1 MADLVILWNKNTVCI
16 ECRISGEILYATA
29 LYVLEVTQVKISCH
43 GWMTYDNTATGD
55 QSRILA
61 PALPFFGEPPWFVAP
76 TDWVLYRPWTKKV
89 SNISLVND
97 VERQAQE
104 FAEWGTRE
112 ELQRKRLLHPKS
124 KRWGIHA
131 VIAHYI
137 LFWLMNTQSEV
148 LIETFKERTLLEPKL
163 RRWGILFFLLRVTAL
178 NFSCYSRL
186 FGNLLKR
193 HSGWV

>member
-76 TDWVLYRPWTKKV
+76 TDWALYRPWTKKV
-89 SNISLVND
+89 SNISLVNG

-104 FAEWGTRE
+104 FAEWGNEKNYRE
-112 ELQRKRLLHPKS
+112 KRLLHPKS

-137 LFWLMNTQSEV
+137 IFWLMNTQSEV

-163 RRWGILFFLLRVTAL
+163 RRWGILFFFLRVTAL

>member
-76 TDWVLYRPWTKKV
+76 TDWALYRPWTKKV
-89 SNISLVND
+89 SNISLVNG

-104 FAEWGTRE
+104 FAEWGNEKNYRE
-112 ELQRKRLLHPKS
+112 KRLLHPKS

-131 VIAHYI
+131 VIAHCIIFLAHEYA
-137 LFWLMNTQSEV
+137 
-148 LIETFKERTLLEPKL
+148 K
-163 RRWGILFFLLRVTAL
+163 WGIYRDLQRENSVRTEVEKMRHPI
-178 NFSCYSRL
+178 FSFESNSPK
-186 FGNLLKR
+186 F
-193 HSGWV
+193 

>member
-29 LYVLEVTQVKISCH
+29 LYVLEVTQVKISCR

-76 TDWVLYRPWTKKV
+76 TDWALYRPWTKKV
-89 SNISLVND
+89 SNISLVNG

-112 ELQRKRLLHPKS
+112 ELQRKK
-124 KRWGIHA
+124 A
-131 VIAHYI
+131 V
-137 LFWLMNTQSEV
+137 TSEV
-148 LIETFKERTLLEPKL
+148 KEM
-163 RRWGILFFLLRVTAL
+163 
-178 NFSCYSRL
+178 
-186 FGNLLKR
+186 R
-193 HSGWV
+193 HSCGYRSLYYFLAHEYAKWGTYRDLQRENSVRTEVEKMRHPIFSFESNSLKF

>member
-29 LYVLEVTQVKISCH
+29 LYVLEVTQVKISCR

-76 TDWVLYRPWTKKV
+76 TDWALYRPWTKKV
-89 SNISLVND
+89 SNISLVNG

-112 ELQRKRLLHPKS
+112 NYREKRLLHPKS

-137 LFWLMNTQSEV
+137 IFWLMNTQSEV

-193 HSGWV
+193 HSRWV

>member
-76 TDWVLYRPWTKKV
+76 TDWALYRPWTKKV
-89 SNISLVND
+89 SYIIGQWCRTPSSGIRRMRYAWRITEKKGCYIQSQRDEAFMRLSL
-97 VERQAQE
+97 
-104 FAEWGTRE
+104 
-112 ELQRKRLLHPKS
+112 
-124 KRWGIHA
+124 I
-131 VIAHYI
+131 
-137 LFWLMNTQSEV
+137 
-148 LIETFKERTLLEPKL
+148 
-163 RRWGILFFLLRVTAL
+163 ILFFGSWIRKVRYL
-178 NFSCYSRL
+178 
-186 FGNLLKR
+186 
-193 HSGWV
+193 